1 MKEGLWEETLDKIRE
16 NMPENEFSSW
26 FGRLVFGKEEDG
38 KITLYVPSAFVRDRF
53 ETTYKSQIESILRTL
68 GDDSYSIAFE
78 IKKNAQNQQI
88 PKKSEE
94 NLNSKISEE
103 SQKLE
108 QEERELL
115 KKNEEK
121 FNFNVE
127 VTRLMD
133 IIINSLYTNKEVFIR
148 ELI

>member
-53 ETTYKSQIESILRTL
+53 ETTYKGQIESILRTL

-88 PKKSEE
+88 PKKT
-94 NLNSKISEE
+94 
-103 SQKLE
+103 
-108 QEERELL
+108 
-115 KKNEEK
+115 EEK
-121 FNFNVE
+121 PKTEPSNPTTE
-127 VTRLMD
+127 P
-133 IIINSLYTNKEVFIR
+133 KAQKA
-148 ELI
+148 